1 MLPRDYHR
9 RVTSSTT
16 SKGAAT
22 RALLSLAIGSFGIGM
37 TEFVVMGLLPNI
49 ARDLAPSAWAASP
62 DDAIAQAGWLV
73 SLYALGV
80 VVGAPTIAGSV
91 ARFPRH
97 RVMIVLAAALTFFT
111 VLTVIAPTFELVAAS
126 RFLAGLPHGA
136 YFGIGALVAADAL
149 GPGNRAKGVAFV
161 LTGLTIANVVGVP
174 LGTLLGQQVGWRAA
188 FAVVA
193 AIFLLATVSIAF
205 FVPAHPGMPG
215 RRLRDELRVFR
226 LGQVWFALGIGA
238 IGFGGFF
245 AMYSYIAPMITDV
258 AGQPEWMV
266 SLVLVIV
273 GIGMTVGNIVGGA
286 LADKDL
292 RFWLRVGLVA
302 LALASVGLALTAGW
316 IVSLILFAFLVAFC
330 GAALS
335 PSIQTRLMD
344 VAEDNQ
350 SIAAALNHS
359 ALNIGNSLGAFL
371 GGLVI
376 AAGLGLVAPAWV
388 GAVLALAGLV
398 VAVVSY
404 RVEDRSGRHPEH
416 RMPAAEAATTAITGS
431 IPTQG

>member
-1 MLPRDYHR
+1 
-9 RVTSSTT
+9 
-16 SKGAAT
+16 
-22 RALLSLAIGSFGIGM
+22 
-37 TEFVVMGLLPNI
+37 MGLLPNI
-49 ARDLAPSAWAASP
+49 ARDLVPSAWAASP

-111 VLTVIAPTFELVAAS
+111 LLTVVAPTFELVAAS

-193 AIFLLATVSIAF
+193 GIFLLATVSIAF

-258 AGQPEWMV
+258 AGQPEWVV
-266 SLVLVIV
+266 SAVLVLV

-292 RFWLRVGLVA
+292 RFWLHVGLIA
-302 LALASVGLALTAGW
+302 LAVASIGLAVTAGW
-316 IVSLILFAFLVAFC
+316 IFSLALFAFLVAFC

-335 PSIQTRLMD
+335 PAIQTRLMD

-359 ALNIGNSLGAFL
+359 ALNMGNSLGALL

-388 GAVLALAGLV
+388 GAALALAGLV
-398 VAVVSY
+398 VAVVAY
-404 RVEDRSGRHPEH
+404 RVEDWSGRHPAH